1 MKRILLFLL
10 IFITVAVVL
19 LGSIVW
25 YGWDAF
31 ETLFENRTGMA
42 EGSEWVEQTYSAS
55 GLVDFIGKNDAVV
68 SLSQDGSFLTGYTT
82 SPSFSSESSL
92 QLNITQPRAIGLV
105 GSIYLMTAYAE
116 AFSTGALNPEEMIP
130 FDDISKWQLP
140 GIYEQAHLSL
150 KELAQETYPDLMIP
164 FETVVSWLPAASD
177 IALYDYLL
185 SRIQSEAL
193 GQLFK
198 RAGLEH
204 TEPLVPFSG
213 LYLMASEWFGGTMA
227 PFSDPEFVERKT
239 TEWESDEGLR
249 YWLHQHSR
257 QIALTIQS
265 EDPESIKRKEALQKD
280 HLGLTFMQERD
291 ALEFFPKS
299 STQDLTRFTKAVF
312 EGDLVSE
319 SAKNLLAEWLGWAG
333 IESEFDTSREQM
345 ISQTGAIYDSRIGLL
360 SGLHLVTFKPSP
372 DQEERL
378 VYQAGVFDQLPVGL
392 WFHLSANHMH
402 QDFLHK
408 LMTDSTLFSRTER
421 MIETVSEEF
430 K

>member
-10 IFITVAVVL
+10 IFITVAVLL

-31 ETLFENRTGMA
+31 ETLFENRAGMA
-42 EGSEWVEQTYSAS
+42 EGSEWVEKTYSAS
-55 GLVDFIGKNDAVV
+55 GLVEFIEANDTNV
-68 SLSQDGSFLTGYTT
+68 SMSQDGIFLGGYGPTT
-82 SPSFSSESSL
+82 FTNESSL
-92 QLNITQPRAIGLV
+92 QLNPTQPRAIGLV

-116 AFSTGALNPEEMIP
+116 AFSTGNLNPDEKIS
-130 FDDISKWQLP
+130 FDDISEWQLP

-150 KELAQETYPDLMIP
+150 KEVAEESYPDLMIP
-164 FETVVSWLPAASD
+164 LKTVVGWLPSASD

-185 SRIQSEAL
+185 SRIPAEAL
-193 GQLFK
+193 EHLFE

-213 LYLMASEWFGGTMA
+213 LYLMASEWFGGTMSSY
-227 PFSDPEFVERKT
+227 SDPNFVDRKERGS
-239 TEWESDEGLR
+239 ESDQELR
-249 YWLHQHSR
+249 AWLHQYSKEVALSIHSGG
-257 QIALTIQS
+257 T
-265 EDPESIKRKEALQKD
+265 ESIKRREALQKD

-299 STQDLTRFTKAVF
+299 STQDLTRFAKSIF
-312 EGDLVSE
+312 QGNLVSE
-319 SAKNLLAEWLGWAG
+319 SSKNLLAVWLGWAG
-333 IESEFDTSREQM
+333 IESEFDSTQEQI

-360 SGLHLVTFKPSP
+360 SGLHLVKFKQSP

-378 VYQAGVFDQLPVGL
+378 VIQAGIFDQLPVGF

-421 MIETVSEEF
+421 MIETVSKEVN
-430 K
+430 